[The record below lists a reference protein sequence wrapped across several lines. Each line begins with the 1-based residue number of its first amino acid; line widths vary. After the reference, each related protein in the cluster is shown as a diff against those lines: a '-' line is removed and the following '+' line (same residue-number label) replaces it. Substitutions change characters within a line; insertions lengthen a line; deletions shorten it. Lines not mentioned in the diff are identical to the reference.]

1 MDVAFTLGL
10 GAGLL
15 IAAAVLAIM
24 SAKNAWKYDERQ
36 RIARGEASAWALKLI
51 VAANIAGILAQ
62 LLDLISTMTLLY
74 LLTGAMIAAAALF
87 AGICI
92 YRDAWLAINERPR
105 DVAFA
110 LAVAFLSN
118 LALGF
123 LEIGCIGALVSFFN
137 FSVAAMLLSIA
148 VNWYIK
154 RRLDRRADDEEP
166 SA

>member
-110 LAVAFLSN
+110 LAGAFSVN

-123 LEIGCIGALVSFFN
+123 LEIGRIGALVSFCN

-148 VNWYIK
+148 VYWYIK

>member
-51 VAANIAGILAQ
+51 VAANVAGILAQ

-92 YRDAWLAINERPR
+92 YRDAWFAINERPR

-123 LEIGCIGALVSFFN
+123 LEIGRIGAFVSFFN

-148 VNWYIK
+148 VNWHIK